1 MNGLAMPLSA
11 IHPEHGA
18 LDLTLG
24 GLGCE
29 GRLTW
34 EQIHRARP
42 RVPLTCPNP
51 SHRQVQLSE

>member
-1 MNGLAMPLSA
+1 MPLSA